1 MIGPSASAAPIYAEP
16 GSAYVPPVT
25 SNQVSPLQGVEASAP
40 ASMTV
45 NYAQGAAPI
54 GEQPDTPELPLL
66 TTAAEASLST
76 GSGGSPGLEATYF
89 GTPDWTGPAV
99 LTDVEDGANLNGGIP
114 NSAVAPGAPNGRGGV
129 IKINGW
135 SVRYTGTFA
144 ADHRAV

>member
-1 MIGPSASAAPIYAEP
+1 
-16 GSAYVPPVT
+16 
-25 SNQVSPLQGVEASAP
+25 
-40 ASMTV
+40 MTV

-89 GTPDWTGPAV
+89 GTPDSTGPAV

-114 NSAVAPGAPNGRGGV
+114 TRPWRRERPNARGGV

-135 SVRYTGTFA
+135 SVRYTGDVDA